1 MKTRRGTGSAV
12 IILLLVVTSCKSVDR
27 STSDGSLM
35 TKQMFYF
42 SDLPQMV
49 PTSDLVIEGT
59 VQTVEPGRVLGEGDA
74 AIQFAQVILSVDRV
88 LVGNIDA
95 ASVMVED
102 LGLGGDHASGVG
114 DHGVYFLHQKADAP
128 EFYRLVN
135 TQGRFLDDGQG
146 RLVALD
152 DEAAWVK
159 VIEGQS
165 LSQLENAIEAIARD
179 VAEGNVA
186 PAKPNLP
193 R

>member
-88 LVGNIDA
+88 LFGNIDA

>member
-95 ASVMVED
+95 ASVMVDD